1 MKQNSVLRKSAKAAL
16 SGHWT
21 SAVLFVLVFVVLYLL
36 AEIPS
41 FASQGFLESAKDTG
55 NTEMMLL
62 LLLLVMLGMAFSILL
77 IPVAWS
83 YNVAFLSHLREN
95 NSFALSALFRGYPD
109 FLRIFATNLVM
120 TVYILFWLL
129 LFIVPAF
136 VKAYSYAMVNFIL
149 LDDPQIEGNA
159 AINRSK
165 KMMDGHKWQLFKL
178 DIPFI
183 LLVLL
188 GTLTLGIAWLW
199 ILPWWNTSR
208 AAFYEELRLENEM
221 QPAAATED
229 IQ

>member
-1 MKQNSVLRKSAKAAL
+1 MKQNSILRKSAKAAL

-41 FASQGFLESAKDTG
+41 FALQGLLESATETG
-55 NTEMMLL
+55 DIKMMLVLL
-62 LLLLVMLGMAFSILL
+62 LLAVMGMAFSILI
-77 IPVAWS
+77 IPIAWS
-83 YNVAFLSHLREN
+83 YEVSFLSHFREN
-95 NSFALSALFRGYPD
+95 NTFTLGALFRGYPD
-109 FLRIFATNLVM
+109 FLRIFATNLVVA
-120 TVYILFWLL
+120 VYILFWLL

-165 KMMDGHKWQLFKL
+165 KMMNGHKWQLFKL

-183 LLVLL
+183 LLILL
-188 GTLTLGIAWLW
+188 GILTLGIAWLW

-208 AAFYEELRLENEM
+208 AAFYEELRLENKTLSV
-221 QPAAATED
+221 Q
-229 IQ
+229 

>member
-1 MKQNSVLRKSAKAAL
+1 MKQNSILRKSAKAAL

-41 FASQGFLESAKDTG
+41 FASQGLLESAKETG
-55 NTEMMLL
+55 DIKMMLVVL
-62 LLLLVMLGMAFSILL
+62 LLAVMGMAFSILI
-77 IPVAWS
+77 IPIAWS
-83 YNVAFLSHLREN
+83 YEVSFLSHFREN
-95 NSFALSALFRGYPD
+95 NTFTLGALFRGYPD
-109 FLRIFATNLVM
+109 FLRIFATNLVVV
-120 TVYILFWLL
+120 VYILFWLL

-165 KMMDGHKWQLFKL
+165 KMMNGHKWQLFKL

-183 LLVLL
+183 LLILL
-188 GTLTLGIAWLW
+188 GILTLGIAWLW

-208 AAFYEELRLENEM
+208 AAFYEELRLENETLSV
-221 QPAAATED
+221 Q
-229 IQ
+229 